1 MGRRVASVMT
11 SPRQPIPMTVI
22 GGFLGAGKTTL
33 VNHLL
38 GNTGGVKFAVLVND
52 FGALAIDGDLV
63 ARHGGDTITLA
74 NGCIC
79 CAIGDDLLATL
90 IRLVAGADPPE
101 QILIEA
107 SGIADPRPIADIAVL
122 HRALARDAVV
132 VLADAERVRE
142 RAADRHVG
150 DTVARQLAAAD
161 IVILNK
167 CALIDAA
174 ERGRLHV
181 WLTDRAPSAA
191 IVDTDY
197 ARVPAALLLGGPTPG
212 PIDRPSGEHHESHDE
227 AIRSVAL
234 RLSSPLDE
242 ARFRAVVE
250 ALPTTILRAKG
261 IVYFQDAPGR
271 PRVFQMVG
279 RRYTITE
286 LEKPASHTP
295 GETRLVFLGTPDM
308 PDQADL
314 AGRVRGAIRLTVSR
328 RRRC

>member
-1 MGRRVASVMT
+1 MT
-11 SPRQPIPMTVI
+11 KPRHPIPMTVI

-38 GNTGGVKFAVLVND
+38 AETGGVKFAVLVND

-63 ARHGGDTITLA
+63 ASHGGDTITLA

-79 CAIGDDLLATL
+79 CAIGDDLLATVAG
-90 IRLVAGADPPE
+90 LVAGADPPDH
-101 QILIEA
+101 ILIEA

-150 DTVARQLAAAD
+150 DTVTRQLAAAD

-174 ERGRLHV
+174 RRRRLHA
-181 WLTDRAPSAA
+181 WLAERAPSAA
-191 IVDTDY
+191 IVDADY
-197 ARVPAALLLGGPTPG
+197 AQVPAALLLGAAPTGPH
-212 PIDRPSGEHHESHDE
+212 DRPIGDHHESHDE

-234 RLSSPLDE
+234 RLSTPLDE

-250 ALPTTILRAKG
+250 ALPATILRAKG
-261 IVYFQDAPGR
+261 IVHFQDAPER

-279 RRYTITE
+279 RRYTISDLDE
-286 LEKPASHTP
+286 PASQTP
-295 GETRLVFLGTPDM
+295 GKSRLVFLGTPDM
-308 PDQADL
+308 P
-314 AGRVRGAIRLTVSR
+314 
-328 RRRC
+328 